1 MAANKGTQV
10 VTFAEAAGYGSNAAS
25 QAVSDATITAGAYV
39 EAWIMAEASTEH
51 SAENQALISQFC
63 SPTCSAADAGVG
75 FTIYLRSEIA
85 IRGKVK
91 VRWVW
96 SD

>member
-1 MAANKGTQV
+1 
-10 VTFAEAAGYGSNAAS
+10 
-25 QAVSDATITAGAYV
+25 
-39 EAWIMAEASTEH
+39 MAEASTEH
-51 SAENQALISQFC
+51 NAENQALISQFC